1 MAEKFDPY
9 YKWLG
14 IPPKDQPPHHYRLL
28 GIELFELDRDV
39 IDAAANRLM
48 GYLKE
53 LAAGDD
59 ASHSQKL
66 LNEISRAR
74 LCLLNKQKKAAYDQ
88 ELREKLKAEEDKQA
102 PKAPEAPPPPQV
114 SQAPRPPAVEPPAFM
129 VPPRVA
135 EPPRIEIG
143 AIAAQLD
150 TRTKPPPLKS
160 RGSPATFCQGEPGSS
175 WRGP

>member
-28 GIELFELDRDV
+28 GIELFEADRDV

-74 LCLLNKQKKAAYDQ
+74 LSLLNQQKK
-88 ELREKLKAEEDKQA
+88 
-102 PKAPEAPPPPQV
+102 
-114 SQAPRPPAVEPPAFM
+114 
-129 VPPRVA
+129 
-135 EPPRIEIG
+135 
-143 AIAAQLD
+143 
-150 TRTKPPPLKS
+150 T
-160 RGSPATFCQGEPGSS
+160 ATL
-175 WRGP
+175 